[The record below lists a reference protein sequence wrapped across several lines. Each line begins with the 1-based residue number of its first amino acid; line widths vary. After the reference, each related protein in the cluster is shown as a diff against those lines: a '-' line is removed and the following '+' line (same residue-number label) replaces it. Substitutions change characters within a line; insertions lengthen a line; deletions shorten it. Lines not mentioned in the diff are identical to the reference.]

1 MSNIKK
7 KEDKLEIE
15 VGKYSYD
22 YGSRVDDVALIE
34 LDNKLRKCESD
45 LKKIINEIEELQ
57 KDNIVLTSEKK
68 KVKKS
73 TKKKKN

>member
-22 YGSRVDDVALIE
+22 YGSRVDDVALKE

-45 LKKIINEIEELQ
+45 LKKIINEI
-57 KDNIVLTSEKK
+57 
-68 KVKKS
+68 
-73 TKKKKN
+73 